1 MHNYQTEAQKKRMKC
16 IKNCKRSLLVLTISV
31 LCLILTS
38 CSSLMSTSKQVTTVG
53 VVPINPLPKIP
64 QHLLNEC
71 EMVSIIESNSPE
83 HIREWILDTI
93 DQYNQCAIQQ
103 KESVEVFKLLE
114 DYRKTQDAK

>member
-1 MHNYQTEAQKKRMKC
+1 
-16 IKNCKRSLLVLTISV
+16 
-31 LCLILTS
+31 
-38 CSSLMSTSKQVTTVG
+38 
-53 VVPINPLPKIP
+53 
-64 QHLLNEC
+64 
-71 EMVSIIESNSPE
+71 MVSIIESNSPE